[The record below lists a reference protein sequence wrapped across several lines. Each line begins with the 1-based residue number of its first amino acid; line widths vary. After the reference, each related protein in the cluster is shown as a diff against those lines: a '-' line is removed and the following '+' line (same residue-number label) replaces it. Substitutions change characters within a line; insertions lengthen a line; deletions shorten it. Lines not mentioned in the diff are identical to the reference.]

1 MAITK
6 VDLDEKQ
13 KKYKNANNEI
23 PKKDIDT
30 TSNVMKNYQ
39 NRNQG
44 FFGRRKI
51 KIPVEKEDFYIDPL
65 KYFKKY
71 LNYIEETHELN
82 VNEIKY
88 LDDCFKGKQEILFK
102 TRPNGDTKINNISV
116 TNFFIEWN
124 AFKKGYYIGKPI
136 KYVDING
143 ADFDYDDMKY
153 FNLYMRDINKA
164 SKDMIKY
171 EKLFTNGI
179 AHTMVAYKSED
190 VETDK
195 NCPFEYTILDNEN
208 VCCVY
213 SNDVKQTKLFS
224 LYISEMKDD
233 EGKTYRVYSIYFK
246 NRLLVVKKDETKSIG
261 FKILKDEELK
271 VYDCIT
277 EYTLNEQRM
286 SIIEMALSGVNT
298 INKIRSMQL
307 DQQEEH
313 VNNYIVF
320 INVDTGKIDSEKMRQ
335 KRILGISSNGNKNA
349 DVKTISCDIDF
360 TSLNEFVQEVIQD
373 MFDIVGVPR
382 ATSNTGQGV
391 SGEAQTYGGG
401 WENAYNIA
409 KVDTTYIMQYEREDL
424 NKFIN
429 LCQNYI
435 NDKIPNLFTNGIEI
449 KYTLNKSNNMMVKAQ
464 SLKYFIDEGFT
475 REQALTYCEIT
486 DDPQNDGR
494 IADENAK
501 MIEERNFQLE
511 IEKDMKLSEISQN
524 DNSNENNQE

>member
-6 VDLDEKQ
+6 VNLDDKQ
-13 KKYKNANNEI
+13 KKSKNPTNEI
-23 PKKDIDT
+23 PKRDIDT
-30 TSNVMKNYQ
+30 ISNVMKNRSNTEGY
-39 NRNQG
+39 
-44 FFGRRKI
+44 FGRRKI
-51 KIPVEKEDFYIDPL
+51 SIPVDENEFVKDPL
-65 KYFKKY
+65 YYFKKY
-71 LNYIEETHELN
+71 LGYIESTHELN
-82 VNEIKY
+82 VAEIRY
-88 LDDCFKGKQEILFK
+88 LNDCFKGKQDILFK
-102 TRPNGDTKINNISV
+102 VRANGDTKINNISV

-124 AFKKGYYIGKPI
+124 AFKKGYYVGKPI

-143 ADFDYDDMKY
+143 ADNDYDDMKY

-164 SKDMIKY
+164 SKDLIKY
-171 EKLFTNGI
+171 ENLFLNGI
-179 AHTMVAYKSED
+179 AHTMTAYKD
-190 VETDK
+190 RTVDTNK
-195 NCPFEYTILDNEN
+195 KCPFEYTILDNEN

-213 SNDVKQTKLFS
+213 SNNVKQSKLFS
-224 LYISEMKDD
+224 LYISKMEEDD
-233 EGKTYRVYSIYFK
+233 GTPYNIYSIYFRD
-246 NRLLVVKKDETKSIG
+246 RLLMVKKNENQNSG
-261 FKILKDEELK
+261 FDILKDEKLD

-286 SIIEMALSGVNT
+286 SIIEMSLSGVNT

-313 VNNYIVF
+313 VNNYIIF
-320 INVDTGKIDSEKMRQ
+320 INVDTGKIDTDKMRQ

-349 DVKTISCDIDF
+349 DVKTITCDIDF

-401 WENAYNIA
+401 WENAHNVA
-409 KVDTTYIMQYEREDL
+409 KVDTNYIMQYEREDL
-424 NKFIN
+424 EKFID
-429 LCQNYI
+429 LCQNHI
-435 NDKIPNLFTNGIEI
+435 DDKIPNLFTNGMEI

-464 SLKYFIDEGFT
+464 SLKYFINEGFT

-494 IADENAK
+494 IADENAR
-501 MIEERNFQLE
+501 MIEEREIQLE
-511 IEKDMKLSEISQN
+511 IDKEKKISELSSD
-524 DNSNENNQE
+524 DNTNNEETIE